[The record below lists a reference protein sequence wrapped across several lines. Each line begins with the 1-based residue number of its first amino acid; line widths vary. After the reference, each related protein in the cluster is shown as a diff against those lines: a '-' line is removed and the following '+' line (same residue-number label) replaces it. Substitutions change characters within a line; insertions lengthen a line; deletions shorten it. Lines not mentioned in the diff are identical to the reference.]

1 MKKSFFSSILFLS
14 LIAVV
19 CPFSTREAMAKVD
32 PVQTLPLPMKTF
44 NDQDNGGTY
53 DLAKNQS
60 FCIQLN
66 YPRVNTGDSSGT
78 WDITIFVNGDS
89 TEESWIPE
97 SSSLHI
103 LKQMGDETQDV
114 FFYKKDPLG
123 INKDLNRLDDQDF
136 NQVNDQGKDDP
147 YYIRKIYTCYF
158 TSLMSG
164 QVKIVLTNGRKVVTV
179 YFNIQ

>member
-1 MKKSFFSSILFLS
+1 MKKSLLRSILLLS
-14 LIAVV
+14 LIALYS
-19 CPFSTREAMAKVD
+19 FSTTQATAKAD
-32 PVQTLPLPMKTF
+32 PVQISPLPMKAF

-53 DLAKNQS
+53 DLIKSQPFS
-60 FCIQLN
+60 IQLN

-78 WDITIFVNGDS
+78 WDVAVFVNTDS
-89 TEESWIPE
+89 TEEIWTPE

-103 LKQMGDETQDV
+103 LKQLGDETQDV

-123 INKDLNRLDDQDF
+123 VNKDLGRLDDQDF

-147 YYIRKIYTCYF
+147 YYTRKIYTCYF

-164 QVKIVLTNGRKVVTV
+164 QVKVVLTNGRKVVTI